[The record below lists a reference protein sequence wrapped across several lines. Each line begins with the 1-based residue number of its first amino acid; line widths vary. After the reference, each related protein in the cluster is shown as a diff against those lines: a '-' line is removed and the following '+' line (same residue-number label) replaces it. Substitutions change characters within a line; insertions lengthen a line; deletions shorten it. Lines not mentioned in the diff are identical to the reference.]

1 MLEGLISYGILAL
14 IIGGALFC
22 FYKAGKKQKNKKQ
35 FFFSNS
41 LGINLLVLPLS
52 FFIGGMA
59 TDSGDESLFWSG
71 FLFVQAIPLLILL
84 VSIVILLVGRFKKQ

>member
-1 MLEGLISYGILAL
+1 
-14 IIGGALFC
+14 
-22 FYKAGKKQKNKKQ
+22 
-35 FFFSNS
+35 
-41 LGINLLVLPLS
+41 VLPLS